1 MIWKH
6 INPDRDS
13 TCHSLL
19 FPWSHLPKPDVRKLD
34 RWSTSSIVQSSFRY
48 ITLYVTDTLLSSQ
61 LRVSTEMYCSVS
73 EWNEMWYT
81 PQRWDLMSWASSSQ
95 NAIWDIVLLRAF
107 MRSIKATNGY
117 SPFNRYSKHETVF
130 AYILQF
136 ILIELTAIQ
145 FIWNWYARW
154 RLILLCKSTLH
165 MWVGGTPCTAHSHKS
180 LYSII
185 CQQCFILFIIVL
197 WHGSVD
203 AKTWN
208 RRLAGYALAL
218 GLGLGYSTPKT
229 FIKNTYV
236 VKRGMPSHWVSDAQV
251 LHKVHVCSVAWLTP
265 RLEIETGYALASWI
279 RCFID

>member
-1 MIWKH
+1 M
-6 INPDRDS
+6 P
-13 TCHSLL
+13 L
-19 FPWSHLPKPDVRKLD
+19 
-34 RWSTSSIVQSSFRY
+34 SSIPVVPLAKTRCTQARCSVLFRY

-136 ILIELTAIQ
+136 ISIGLTTIQ

-165 MWVGGTPCTAHSHKS
+165 MWVGGTPCTAHSHNS
-180 LYSII
+180 RLILLCHALFDYLPTMLHII
-185 CQQCFILFIIVL
+185 YYRVMARLGWRQDLKQETCGLCPR
-197 WHGSVD
+197 
-203 AKTWN
+203 TWTWTWVQYPKN
-208 RRLAGYALAL
+208 LHKEHVCGEAGYALTL
-218 GLGLGYSTPKT
+218 GKWC
-229 FIKNTYV
+229 
-236 VKRGMPSHWVSDAQV
+236 PS
-251 LHKVHVCSVAWLTP
+251 
-265 RLEIETGYALASWI
+265 AS
-279 RCFID
+279 